1 MYIRYQSR
9 PVVAAMDAAAAD
21 RINLTDCAGSTNNQN
36 QILESATFRAGRG
49 WQRNI
54 VTNVFSLDPIT
65 RELRCQGYGGGG
77 AQPLL
82 RDVAEFKVFYR
93 FDDAARAA
101 GANGVTNAAP
111 FGGSI
116 RDAAYIKTLEGG
128 VIDPWNYVVA
138 ILVCLTITTDEQGT
152 GATTVNTR
160 ASRCPNDAGE
170 AETGL
175 DLFTSTSDGRIR
187 RTFSQVFTVRARE
200 LLPRHYLAHE
210 QVRLLR
216 FFWLSLPASAPHD
229 RRGVARRSGGADR
242 IDRARGNPDPPQYG

>member
-1 MYIRYQSR
+1 MCSPLIRLHASCG
-9 PVVAAMDAAAAD
+9 AK
-21 RINLTDCAGSTNNQN
+21 
-36 QILESATFRAGRG
+36 
-49 WQRNI
+49 
-54 VTNVFSLDPIT
+54 VT
-65 RELRCQGYGGGG
+65 
-77 AQPLL
+77 A
-82 RDVAEFKVFYR
+82 VAELNRCCETWPSSKCFTALTTR
-93 FDDAARAA
+93 RAPQARTALS
-101 GANGVTNAAP
+101 NAAP

-187 RTFSQVFTVRARE
+187 RTFSQVFTVRARATPSPS
-200 LLPRHYLAHE
+200 LLGP
-210 QVRLLR
+210 
-216 FFWLSLPASAPHD
+216 
-229 RRGVARRSGGADR
+229 
-242 IDRARGNPDPPQYG
+242 

>member
-1 MYIRYQSR
+1 
-9 PVVAAMDAAAAD
+9 MDAAAAD

-187 RTFSQVFTVRARE
+187 RTFSQVFTVRARATPSPS
-200 LLPRHYLAHE
+200 LLGP
-210 QVRLLR
+210 
-216 FFWLSLPASAPHD
+216 
-229 RRGVARRSGGADR
+229 
-242 IDRARGNPDPPQYG
+242 

>member
-1 MYIRYQSR
+1 MPPQLTGSTSRIALEAPTIRIRYLSQ
-9 PVVAAMDAAAAD
+9 P
-21 RINLTDCAGSTNNQN
+21 
-36 QILESATFRAGRG
+36 TFRAGRG

-116 RDAAYIKTLEGG
+116 RDAAYI
-128 VIDPWNYVVA
+128 
-138 ILVCLTITTDEQGT
+138 
-152 GATTVNTR
+152 
-160 ASRCPNDAGE
+160 
-170 AETGL
+170 AE
-175 DLFTSTSDGRIR
+175 
-187 RTFSQVFTVRARE
+187 
-200 LLPRHYLAHE
+200 
-210 QVRLLR
+210 
-216 FFWLSLPASAPHD
+216 
-229 RRGVARRSGGADR
+229 RSKA
-242 IDRARGNPDPPQYG
+242 A